1 MFYLFWNR
9 ICFNFEVLTE
19 IEMKKIVYKI
29 FGNPIVPANTGL
41 VGSTDGRLFIDKAV
55 FFARKDVQA
64 VIKSVKESKAIKEQ
78 IEKSKKGFAKMKCK
92 ELLEVVAKKAKIRDE
107 DGDVYEQPKGFYCN
121 GELYETW
128 VDKDSILNAVNL
140 DEFIK

>member
-1 MFYLFWNR
+1 MLHRNSTASCSVEKYSSKSL
-9 ICFNFEVLTE
+9 CDAELE
-19 IEMKKIVYKI
+19 EAMKEY
-29 FGNPIVPANTGL
+29 
-41 VGSTDGRLFIDKAV
+41 
-55 FFARKDVQA
+55 
-64 VIKSVKESKAIKEQ
+64 
-78 IEKSKKGFAKMKCK
+78 AKMKCK
-92 ELLEVVAKKAKIRDE
+92 ELLEIVAEKAKIKDE

>member
-1 MFYLFWNR
+1 MKLEDFKLYLPKFLSSESDKEQKINLFWNR

-78 IEKSKKGFAKMKCK
+78 IEKSKKD
-92 ELLEVVAKKAKIRDE
+92 LLE
-107 DGDVYEQPKGFYCN
+107 
-121 GELYETW
+121 
-128 VDKDSILNAVNL
+128 NAL
-140 DEFIK
+140 

>member
-1 MFYLFWNR
+1 MIYL
-9 ICFNFEVLTE
+9 I
-19 IEMKKIVYKI
+19 
-29 FGNPIVPANTGL
+29 
-41 VGSTDGRLFIDKAV
+41 LFILS
-55 FFARKDVQA
+55 FLLTYFM
-64 VIKSVKESKAIKEQ
+64 KEY
-78 IEKSKKGFAKMKCK
+78 AKMKCK